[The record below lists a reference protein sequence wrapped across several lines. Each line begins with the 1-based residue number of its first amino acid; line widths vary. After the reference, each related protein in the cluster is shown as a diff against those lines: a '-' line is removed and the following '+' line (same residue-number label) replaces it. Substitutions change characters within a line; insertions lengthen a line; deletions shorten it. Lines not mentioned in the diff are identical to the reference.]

1 MSVIRPPDIAELVG
15 PSGLSDGECKA
26 IHDEA
31 YRLMVEGRSLGVG
44 AELHD
49 GDENSVFVLDVHGD
63 RYTIAREFG
72 TYLLLDPAFGII
84 AANKQFDD
92 VIEELRSSL

>member
-31 YRLMVEGRSLGVG
+31 YRLMIDDRALGVG
-44 AELHD
+44 QDEDDD
-49 GDENSVFVLDVHGD
+49 GIKCVFVLDVKGD
-63 RYTIAREFG
+63 RYTIARNVG
-72 TYLLLDPAFGII
+72 AYLLIDPALGII
-84 AANKQFDD
+84 ELSERFDD
-92 VIEELRSSL
+92 VLEALRSSL

>member
-31 YRLMVEGRSLGVG
+31 YRLMIDDRALGVG
-44 AELHD
+44 QDEDDD
-49 GDENSVFVLDVHGD
+49 GIKCVFVLDVKPIRTQGPEVQEQQAG
-63 RYTIAREFG
+63 RG
-72 TYLLLDPAFGII
+72 
-84 AANKQFDD
+84 K
-92 VIEELRSSL
+92 

>member
-1 MSVIRPPDIAELVG
+1 MSVTRPPNMAETL
-15 PSGLSDGECKA
+15 PSSGLNDDECKA

-31 YRLMVEGRSLGVG
+31 YRLIVEGRSLGVG

-49 GDENSVFVLDVHGD
+49 GDENSVFVLDVHGN
-63 RYTIAREFG
+63 RYTIARESG

-84 AANKQFDD
+84 AANKQLDD